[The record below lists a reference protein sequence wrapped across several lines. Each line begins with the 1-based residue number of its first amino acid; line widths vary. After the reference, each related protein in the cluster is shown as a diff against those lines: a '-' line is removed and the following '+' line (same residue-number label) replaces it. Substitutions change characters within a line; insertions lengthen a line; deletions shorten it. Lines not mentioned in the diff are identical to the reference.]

1 MLLLIDEILALIL
14 IIFVAI
20 GFVEFIIYVIKIL
33 RDKDE
38 KWD

>member
-20 GFVEFIIYVIKIL
+20 GFVEFIIYVIKHFK
-33 RDKDE
+33 DKDE